1 MTRIINT
8 DPSKFAEEALQ
19 GFAMANARYVKPVYG
34 GVVRSTK
41 TEDGKVALVVGG
53 GSGHYPAFA
62 GWVGQGFADG
72 AVAGNIF
79 ASPSAQQAYSVCKAA
94 NRGAGVLIGYGKY
107 AGDTL
112 QFGQAAE
119 RLKSEGIDT
128 RQLEVTDDIAS
139 APHDKHLERRG
150 IAGDLPVFKVT
161 AAACET
167 GRSIDEVEEIFNRA
181 NDRVRSLGIALA
193 GCTLPGADGPL
204 FTVPDGKMAIGL
216 GIHGEP
222 GIDEMDLG
230 SGDEIGAILVDG
242 LLEDRPDESGTRV
255 VAVVNGLGSQTY
267 EELFLVYRSVAK
279 RLQESGIEVV
289 EGQVD
294 EFVTSLDMAGL
305 SLTLLWLDDVLE
317 PLWFAACDT
326 PAFRRGAVGDV
337 EADTTE
343 LNTDA
348 TAVVVEREGG
358 EGSKRV
364 AGGIVE
370 IMDIVTKLLKENE
383 RRLGDIDAVA
393 GDGDH
398 GIGMSRGSL
407 AGTEHARS
415 LSDQGAGAQTT
426 LVGAGDAWSDR
437 AGGTSGALWG
447 AMLTAIGQVLRDD
460 DVPDAATQVKA
471 VAAARDAVERLG
483 GAKPGD
489 KTMMD
494 SLAPFADTFSEA
506 INSGSTSADALRKA
520 ASAAQV
526 GADSTQDIAARLGRA
541 KTHGDK
547 SIGTPDAGAVSLSLI
562 ADAVATYVASR

>member
-1 MTRIINT
+1 MTRIIND
-8 DPSKFAEEALQ
+8 DPSRFADEALE

-41 TEDGKVALVVGG
+41 TRDGKVALVVGG

-94 NRGAGVLIGYGKY
+94 DRGAGVLIGYGKY

-112 QFGQAAE
+112 HFGQAAE
-119 RLKSEGIDT
+119 RLKSEGIEA

-139 APHDKHLERRG
+139 APHDRHLDRRG
-150 IAGDLPVFKVT
+150 IAGDLPVFKIT
-161 AAACET
+161 AAACEQ
-167 GRSIDEVEEIFNRA
+167 GMSIDEVEDVFNRA
-181 NDRVRSLGIALA
+181 NDRVRSLGIALD

-204 FTVPDGKMAIGL
+204 FTVPEGKMAIGL

-222 GIDEMDLG
+222 GIDELDLG
-230 SGDEIGAILVDG
+230 TGDDVGVMLADG
-242 LLEDRPDESGTRV
+242 LLADRPEDSGSRV
-255 VAVVNGLGSQTY
+255 IAMVNGLGSQTY
-267 EELFLVYRSVAK
+267 EELFIVYRSVAR
-279 RLQESGIEVV
+279 RLAENGIEIV

-305 SLTLLWLDDVLE
+305 SLTLLWLDDVVE
-317 PLWFAACDT
+317 PLWFAPCDT
-326 PAFRRGAVGDV
+326 PAFRRGSVGEV

-343 LNTDA
+343 LNTSA
-348 TAVVVEREGG
+348 TAVAMEREGG
-358 EGSKRV
+358 EGSRALA
-364 AGGIVE
+364 AGVVE
-370 IMDIVTKLLKENE
+370 VLDIVAKLLKDNE
-383 RRLGDIDAVA
+383 KKLGDIDAVA

-407 AGTEHARS
+407 AGAEQART
-415 LSDQGAGAQTT
+415 LADQGAGAQTT

-447 AMLTAIGQVLRDD
+447 AMLTAIGQAFGDD
-460 DVPDAATQVKA
+460 DAPSADVQAQA
-471 VAAARDAVERLG
+471 VSAARDAVERLG

-489 KTMMD
+489 KTMVD
-494 SLAPFADTFSEA
+494 ALVPLAEAFMEA
-506 INSGSTSADALRKA
+506 IGAGDSPADALRKA
-520 ASAAQV
+520 ADAAQQ
-526 GADSTQDIAARLGRA
+526 GADSTADISAKLGRA

-547 SIGTPDAGAVSLSLI
+547 SLGTPDPGALSLAMI
-562 ADAVATYVASR
+562 VDALAGHLAKP